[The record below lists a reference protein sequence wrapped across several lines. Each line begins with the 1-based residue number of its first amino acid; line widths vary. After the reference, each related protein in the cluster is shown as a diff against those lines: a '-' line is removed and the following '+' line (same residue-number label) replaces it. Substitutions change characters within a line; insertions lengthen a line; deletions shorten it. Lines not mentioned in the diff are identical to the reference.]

1 MKRKEVLNYLKEI
14 TIVVIGVLIAV
25 SISNYKE
32 RLEDDAYLKKTLR
45 AIEGEM
51 VSSRADVD
59 TVLTKHIDLYEN
71 LENQFEENAQTL
83 GEFIMSS
90 GGIQIAVVKNVS
102 LRFFISNKAELLE
115 FDVISQLLEIES
127 LTNLYSLNMER
138 LTAFAYDNIH
148 STNKEVMTKFSYL
161 LSDVIDSE
169 QTLMELYEEFSKENQ
184 LYLTKNE
191 E

>member
-59 TVLTKHIDLYEN
+59 TVLTKHIDLYEK
-71 LENQFEENAQTL
+71 LENQFEVNAQTL

-169 QTLMELYEEFSKENQ
+169 QTLIKLYEEFFKENQ
-184 LYLTKNE
+184 LYLTKKE